1 MKKIS
6 QLIEEWEMKEFTK
19 TFEQTLGVSGD
30 ITAPAEVA
38 ATSQEVRITAA
49 DPATVEPPTPAPQQ
63 AKAGSGEI
71 DVDLF
76 AFDLQ
81 PAGTSDC
88 AMYGINTDGELQ
100 IITSDGGFNLENAD
114 VYRLYDFLM
123 ETIKVWHPASRRWS
137 EK

>member
-1 MKKIS
+1 M
-6 QLIEEWEMKEFTK
+6 QEFVDK
-19 TFEQTLGVSGD
+19 LQTQGASGD
-30 ITAPAEVA
+30 ITASADVA

-49 DPATVEPPTPAPQQ
+49 DPAAVEPPTPAQQQ
-63 AKAGSGEI
+63 AEAGSGEI

-81 PAGTSDC
+81 PAGASDRSI
-88 AMYGINTDGELQ
+88 YRIDTDGALW
-100 IITSDGGFNLENAD
+100 IGVSDGSIIELPNAD

-123 ETIKVWHPASRRWS
+123 ETIKVWHPASRRWG

>member
-6 QLIEEWEMKEFTK
+6 QLIEEWEMQEFVDK
-19 TFEQTLGVSGD
+19 LQTQGASGD
-30 ITAPAEVA
+30 ITASAEVA
-38 ATSQEVRITAA
+38 ATSQEVRSTAA
-49 DPATVEPPTPAPQQ
+49 DPADVEPPTPAPQQ
-63 AKAGSGEI
+63 AEAGSGEI

-81 PAGTSDC
+81 PARASDC
-88 AMYGINTDGELQ
+88 AMYGINTDGALQ

>member
-6 QLIEEWEMKEFTK
+6 QLIEEWEMQEFVNK
-19 TFEQTLGVSGD
+19 FEQTQGVSGD
-30 ITAPAEVA
+30 ITASAEVA
-38 ATSQEVRITAA
+38 ATSQEVRSTAA
-49 DPATVEPPTPAPQQ
+49 DPAAVEPPTPAPQQ

-81 PAGTSDC
+81 PASGRASYSID
-88 AMYGINTDGELQ
+88 TDGKL
-100 IITSDGGFNLENAD
+100 IITASDGWQIGMENAD

-137 EK
+137 EQ